1 MNKWMKLAGVS
12 FLIVSTLA
20 VSGCGEEKKYNEAK
34 AKLQPLMEE
43 TIDMPF
49 KSSKDV
55 KAMQEYMDKH
65 AEKRAEVDQKL
76 KELGELANLKKKMNG
91 SGITTKSPLILPRS
105 ITVAIITIP
114 LDIRGNKGK
123 ENKKSTPRQ
132 RGAFLMPP
140 SVKIACRIPLTHYGF
155 GSSLAGF
162 LEPSVLSTED
172 STGAPLGALPVA
184 YCL

>member
-20 VSGCGEEKKYNEAK
+20 ASGCGEEKKYNEAK

-65 AEKRAEVDQKL
+65 AEKRAQVDQKL
-76 KELGELANLKKKMNG
+76 KELGELAKSDAKLNNDYQRFKKEFEEKDERVWYHNEESINFAKKYY
-91 SGITTKSPLILPRS
+91 SGNNNYS
-105 ITVAIITIP
+105 IGHP
-114 LDIRGNKGK
+114 W
-123 ENKKSTPRQ
+123 
-132 RGAFLMPP
+132 
-140 SVKIACRIPLTHYGF
+140 
-155 GSSLAGF
+155 
-162 LEPSVLSTED
+162 
-172 STGAPLGALPVA
+172 
-184 YCL
+184 

>member
-76 KELGELANLKKKMNG
+76 KELGELAKSDAKLNNDYQRFKKEFEEKDERVWYHNEESINFAKKDY
-91 SGITTKSPLILPRS
+91 SGNNNYS
-105 ITVAIITIP
+105 IGHP
-114 LDIRGNKGK
+114 W
-123 ENKKSTPRQ
+123 
-132 RGAFLMPP
+132 
-140 SVKIACRIPLTHYGF
+140 
-155 GSSLAGF
+155 
-162 LEPSVLSTED
+162 
-172 STGAPLGALPVA
+172 
-184 YCL
+184 